1 MAWVY
6 VAIAVVAN
14 VATNLLLKKAMTSM
28 SDEGSL
34 VFQAATSVWL
44 WGGIVAGLV
53 LLGSYLMALREL
65 DLSISYAVVTA
76 AALIGVTLMSALL
89 FNESLNLMK
98 ALGVALIIVGIAALS
113 QS

>member
-1 MAWVY
+1 MAWVF
-6 VAIAVVAN
+6 VVIAVVAN

-28 SDEGSL
+28 SGEGSL
-34 VFQAATSVWL
+34 VLEALSSPWL
-44 WGGIVAGLV
+44 WGGILAGLV
-53 LLGSYLMALREL
+53 LLGSYLMAIREL

-89 FNESLNLMK
+89 FEESLTAMK
-98 ALGVALIIVGIAALS
+98 GVGVVLIIVGIAALS